1 MREHGASAF
10 KLAGRDDR
18 SAPALPTARSGGGE
32 PCHGALFDKIALE
45 SRQSAKNM
53 EDQSAAGRRRI
64 DIFRE

>member
-1 MREHGASAF
+1 MAR
-10 KLAGRDDR
+10 
-18 SAPALPTARSGGGE
+18 ARSSLLGVTTGRRPPCRPRAAAAGE

-64 DIFRE
+64 DIFP